1 MRSTGG
7 CLRRGLPA
15 LAVAISLLSGCA
27 TAPSEPV
34 IGAICPPVVAYDA
47 AFLARAAEEMAC
59 LPEGGAAEI
68 LLRDYAT
75 TRAQLRAGAGG

>member
-1 MRSTGG
+1 
-7 CLRRGLPA
+7 
-15 LAVAISLLSGCA
+15 
-27 TAPSEPV
+27 V